1 MGRNE
6 AIEKAAREFCDACEA
21 CPETMAPVRVTT
33 RMLAA
38 HEQIIEALALP
49 PDPAPDVRNA
59 LGDALA
65 YGAACRD
72 QIALVEK
79 YHAETGGHAQG
90 ELEMADVYAK
100 RAYEGAERVKAALS
114 AHGDAL
120 TIDDLH
126 REPYATFAH
135 GDACICDDSLCGDPS
150 HDDGGEAR
158 RKFYE
163 AARKFADVAWDV
175 EKHVENDAH
184 AKVLEE

>member
-49 PDPAPDVRNA
+49 PDPAPDVRA
-59 LGDALA
+59 
-65 YGAACRD
+65 
-72 QIALVEK
+72 V
-79 YHAETGGHAQG
+79 
-90 ELEMADVYAK
+90 
-100 RAYEGAERVKAALS
+100 AERAAVIATNHARLAPAEWNSEQENAAIQDAVTNALS

-158 RKFYE
+158 RKVIRVAEESVERMLATNIGRVEPLITAVLDLRDAE
-163 AARKFADVAWDV
+163 A
-175 EKHVENDAH
+175 
-184 AKVLEE
+184 EEGGA